1 MNTLPAV
8 SEVGNTVTAWSPGR
22 TLPRETGVAPMDEGL
37 RHESLGCRSA
47 SQGRTLSLSA
57 VHQERLSELVRR
69 LELID
74 AEYFERRDDTESRDD
89 ILYPDDIPS
98 A

>member
-1 MNTLPAV
+1 MSKRV
-8 SEVGNTVTAWSPGR
+8 
-22 TLPRETGVAPMDEGL
+22 PRPYAL
-37 RHESLGCRSA
+37 
-47 SQGRTLSLSA
+47 LSA

-74 AEYFERRDDTESRDD
+74 AEYFERRDDTESRGD
-89 ILYPDDIPS
+89 ILHPDDIPS

>member
-1 MNTLPAV
+1 MKVSDVEARPKAVGSPLGSPSSETLRACTP
-8 SEVGNTVTAWSPGR
+8 
-22 TLPRETGVAPMDEGL
+22 TL
-37 RHESLGCRSA
+37 
-47 SQGRTLSLSA
+47 
-57 VHQERLSELVRR
+57 ELV
-69 LELID
+69 D